1 VRVTRTVVL
10 LPVPAGDLPAL
21 DACLEHLVAAADEA
35 SAAGIPT
42 TLVLATSCD
51 ADALAPVLGDWTP
64 LVALLDDV
72 ELTVDH
78 HAGDV
83 GDAASR
89 GELRELTARTLAA
102 LVVAPAEVVVLT
114 TTCDVGVSVG
124 WIIEHVRHHRAG
136 AKASTGP
143 VRGSEGPH
151 EPGANLA
158 VRADLL
164 STGALA
170 HDGWRQVHLVHA
182 VTPVVATPQVI
193 LRAFP

>member
-1 VRVTRTVVL
+1 MRVTRAFVL
-10 LPVPAGDLPAL
+10 LPVPSSDLAAL
-21 DACLEHLVAAADEA
+21 EACLEHLVAAADEA

-51 ADALAPVLGDWTP
+51 PTVLAPVLADWAP

-72 ELTVDH
+72 ELTIDH
-78 HAGDV
+78 HPGE
-83 GDAASR
+83 GSSR
-89 GELRELTARTLAA
+89 GELRELTARALAA
-102 LVVAPAEVVVLT
+102 LVVDPVEAVVLT

-124 WIIEHVRHHRAG
+124 WITEHVRHHRAG

-151 EPGANLA
+151 ETGANLA

-164 STGALA
+164 SAGALA
-170 HDGWRQVHLVHA
+170 PDGWQQIHLVHA